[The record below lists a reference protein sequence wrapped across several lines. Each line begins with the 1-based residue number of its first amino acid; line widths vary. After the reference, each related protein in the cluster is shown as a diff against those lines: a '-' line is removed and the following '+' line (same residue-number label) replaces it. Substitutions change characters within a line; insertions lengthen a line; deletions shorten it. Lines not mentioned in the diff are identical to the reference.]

1 MPETTI
7 FYEVGGDIPV
17 IQQPNGMA
25 CWATVATMLMSW
37 HDQVC
42 YSIETAM
49 QMAGDDYSQMFASS
63 EGLPAEKHQSFASAC
78 GMTIEYPQ
86 CYNEEGIHNL
96 LVNYGPVIVITDE
109 DPTEYFA
116 IHARIIRGID
126 NETVP
131 GVTYLMLIDP
141 ANGTE
146 YSESFED
153 FSSKF
158 EAVDGA
164 PRIQVMHY

>member
-1 MPETTI
+1 MPATSMYFQVE
-7 FYEVGGDIPV
+7 GDIPL

-37 HDQVC
+37 HDQVS

-49 QMAGDDYSQMFASS
+49 EIAGQEYAEMFSKS
-63 EGLPAEKHQSFASAC
+63 EGLPAEMHQQFAEAC

-86 CYNEEGIHNL
+86 CYTHEGLYDL
-96 LVNYGPVIVITDE
+96 LVNHGPIIVITDE
-109 DPTEYFA
+109 DTSGYFA
-116 IHARIIRGID
+116 IHARILKGID
-126 NETVP
+126 ANTVP
-131 GVTYLMLIDP
+131 DAVYLSLIDP
-141 ANGTE
+141 ASGTE
-146 YSESFED
+146 YGENFED